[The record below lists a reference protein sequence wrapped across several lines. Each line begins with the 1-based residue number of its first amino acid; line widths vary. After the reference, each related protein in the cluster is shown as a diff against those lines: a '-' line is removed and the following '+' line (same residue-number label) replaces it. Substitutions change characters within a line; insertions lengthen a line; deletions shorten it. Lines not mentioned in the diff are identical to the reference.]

1 MFDHN
6 VFKFEN
12 LPTNNVIEFNQ
23 NQVIKNQSSNSETLR
38 LIFKN
43 NNKFKW
49 IESEQFDLFVSALT
63 LLIFIIPLLS
73 AKYFHK
79 KN

>member
-1 MFDHN
+1 MDKYPFLEKSAFLVIGILGLKLCFALVVH
-6 VFKFEN
+6 FFPSFE
-12 LPTNNVIEFNQ
+12 
-23 NQVIKNQSSNSETLR
+23 
-38 LIFKN
+38 
-43 NNKFKW
+43 W

-73 AKYFHK
+73 AKFFQK